1 MERSRIA
8 DSRKGLSLDRVSL
21 HRRLRRLDQRVF
33 EEVAGADSVLL
44 DDVAPRLSV
53 AANYG
58 RLWMAVAAALACTG
72 RPDARRAAV
81 AGLVALGAASAS
93 TNIVAKGLSGR
104 ARPHTG
110 VVPLV
115 RRLRR
120 APVTT
125 SFPSGH
131 SASAAAF
138 ATAAS
143 RHLPVLAVPLGVL
156 AAGVVLSR
164 VATGAHY
171 PSDVLAGAAIGVGA
185 AVVTDRVL
193 RRFGPAR

>member
-1 MERSRIA
+1 MGLRSRL
-8 DSRKGLSLDRVSL
+8 K
-21 HRRLRRLDQRVF
+21 RLDQRVF
-33 EEVAGADSVLL
+33 EEVAGTDSALL

-58 RLWMAVAAALACTG
+58 RLWMAVAAALASTG
-72 RPDARRAAV
+72 RPDARRAAA
-81 AGLVALGAASAS
+81 AGLVALGAASTVA
-93 TNIVAKGLSGR
+93 NVLAKGLSGR
-104 ARPHTG
+104 TRPHTG

-143 RHLPVLAVPLGVL
+143 LHAPVLAVPLATLAGGV
-156 AAGVVLSR
+156 ALSR

-171 PSDVLAGAAIGVGA
+171 PSDVLAGAAIGVCA
-185 AVVTDRVL
+185 AVVTNRVL
-193 RRFGPAR
+193 RRSWPAR

>member
-1 MERSRIA
+1 VSVGSRLK
-8 DSRKGLSLDRVSL
+8 RLDR
-21 HRRLRRLDQRVF
+21 RVF
-33 EEVAGADSVLL
+33 EGVAGTESGLL
-44 DDVAPRLSV
+44 DDVLPRLSV

-58 RLWMAVAAALACTG
+58 RLWMVVAAALACSG

-143 RHLPVLAVPLGVL
+143 RHMPVLAVPLGVL
-156 AAGVVLSR
+156 ATGVALSR

-171 PSDVLAGAAIGVGA
+171 PSDVLAGAAIGVGV

-193 RRFGPAR
+193 RRFGPTR

>member
-1 MERSRIA
+1 MDLRSRI
-8 DSRKGLSLDRVSL
+8 
-21 HRRLRRLDQRVF
+21 RRLDHRAF
-33 EEVAGADSVLL
+33 EAVAGAEGTLL
-44 DDVAPRLSV
+44 DDILPRLSV

-58 RLWMAVAAALACTG
+58 RLWMAVAAGLALTG
-72 RPDARRAAV
+72 RPRARRAAV
-81 AGLVALGAASAS
+81 AGMVALGVASAS

-110 VVPLV
+110 AVPLV

-138 ATAAS
+138 ATAAGVQF
-143 RHLPVLAVPLGVL
+143 PAVAAPLGVL
-156 AAGVVLSR
+156 AGAVVVSR

-185 AVVTDRVL
+185 AVLTRRVL
-193 RRFGPAR
+193 RRFGRAR